1 MKFGSVKEYFYK
13 LNNAGYQYMMIP
25 LILFIFF
32 YAQSYFYT
40 SKPLVSIGNL
50 SLYVLVAI
58 GLISVIV
65 LTIVHYKK
73 TKNITHISKEVGLGL
88 KLEKLGSLLTSTM
101 MSNAIVALLMPL
113 GLVITGDHTFSIFFG
128 VILAWYFTQWPTPAR
143 VAGQL
148 KLKGDERLMVIT
160 RGEAFK

>member
-40 SKPLVSIGNL
+40 SKPLLSIGNL

-58 GLISVIV
+58 GVISVVV

-73 TKNITHISKEVGLGL
+73 TKSITLISKEVGLGL
-88 KLEKLGSLLTSTM
+88 KLEKFGSLLTSTM

-128 VILAWYFTQWPTPAR
+128 VVLAWYFIQWPTPVR